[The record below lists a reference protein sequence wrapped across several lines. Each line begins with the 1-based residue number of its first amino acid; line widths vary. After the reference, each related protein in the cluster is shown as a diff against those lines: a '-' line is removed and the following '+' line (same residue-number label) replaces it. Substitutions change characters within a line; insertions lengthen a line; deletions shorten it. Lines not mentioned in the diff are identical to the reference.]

1 MAKVKKFELE
11 KKYVDYF
18 NSVREELVKAED
30 TVSRIKGSK
39 EWKKAYD
46 YFSVCKHRGLI
57 KTRPTKANGYKI
69 YVIGEGETLYGIC
82 IKNYGNLN
90 HLAEVCR
97 LNNLADV
104 DKILAGQKLILP

>member
-18 NSVREELVKAED
+18 NSVRDELVKAED

-57 KTRPTKANGYKI
+57 KTRPTKANGYRI
-69 YVIGEGETLYGIC
+69 ELSDGTIQIEELEDIVTPEQMEQ
-82 IKNYGNLN
+82 IKKLKRINLK
-90 HLAEVCR
+90 E
-97 LNNLADV
+97 
-104 DKILAGQKLILP
+104 